1 MALTNSLPVV
11 SRAPPTVRRATAA
24 GLLCTALFLPAM
36 YVLLHAYV
44 ALTVSVGPVHTL
56 NRLIDFA
63 LVAGGLTTF
72 LAGFV
77 SQFLTET
84 LLAETPA

>member
-11 SRAPPTVRRATAA
+11 RRAPPVIRRAMAA
-24 GLLCTALFLPAM
+24 GVLCTAVFLPVM

-44 ALTVSVGPVHTL
+44 VLTVSVGPVDTL
-56 NRLIDFA
+56 NGLIDFA

-72 LAGFV
+72 VAGFV
-77 SQFLTET
+77 SQLLTET
-84 LLAETPA
+84 FLAKRPA

>member
-1 MALTNSLPVV
+1 MALTNPL
-11 SRAPPTVRRATAA
+11 PTVERGPSVLKRATVT
-24 GLLCTALFLPAM
+24 GVVCTALFLPTM

-44 ALTVSVGPVHTL
+44 VLTVSVGPVHTL

-72 LAGFV
+72 VAGFV
-77 SQFLTET
+77 SQVVFQAV
-84 LLAETPA
+84 LAESTR

>member
-36 YVLLHAYV
+36 YVLLHAYLV
-44 ALTVSVGPVHTL
+44 LTVSVGPVDTL
-56 NRLIDFA
+56 HRLIDFA
-63 LVAGGLTTF
+63 LVAGGATTF

>member
-11 SRAPPTVRRATAA
+11 SRASPVIRRATAT
-24 GLLCTALFLPAM
+24 GVLCTAIFLPVM
-36 YVLLHAYV
+36 YVLLHAYIV
-44 ALTVSVGPVHTL
+44 LTISVGPVDMLTG
-56 NRLIDFA
+56 LIDFA
-63 LVAGGLTTF
+63 LVAGGMTTF

-84 LLAETPA
+84 FLGKRTA